1 MKKTIQHIFLLLA
14 IAVCWSCVEDEL
26 ITFQKEDSI
35 YFPLSTEGTSNNP
48 NTDSLFYSVGLVP
61 KTFTDSTVSIPVK
74 VLGTLMNEDRS
85 FTVELAQGT
94 TAKEGVDFEFIND
107 HMIPAGEVSSTI
119 DIRLIK
125 TEEIA
130 NDTVVVKLKLLP
142 NDHFNTEMTT
152 YTDVYGKAVLS
163 HVDLDI
169 YLTGVIQEPRYWFE
183 PYLGKFSA
191 KKFFL
196 MVEVLEFDPLIYM
209 GNVSLSQ
216 SQYFG
221 LAMKR
226 YLDQQKA
233 LGNTIY
239 DEDGTE
245 MEMGVYI

>member
-1 MKKTIQHIFLLLA
+1 MKKLIQNIYLLLA
-14 IAVCWSCVEDEL
+14 IVACWSCVEDEL
-26 ITFQKEDSI
+26 DTFQNEDSI
-35 YFPLSTEGTSNNP
+35 YFSMSTEGTSVNP
-48 NTDSLFYSVGLVP
+48 DTDSLFYSVGLVP
-61 KTFTDSTVSIPVK
+61 QTFTDTIISIPVK
-74 VLGTLMNEDRS
+74 VLGLVKDQERS
-85 FTVELAQGT
+85 FTVELSQGT
-94 TAKEGVDFEFIND
+94 TAQEGVDFEFVND
-107 HMIPAGEVSSTI
+107 HVIPAGEVSSNI

-130 NDTVVVKLKLLP
+130 EDTVVLKLKLLSD
-142 NDHFNTEMTT
+142 DHFKTEMTT
-152 YTDVYGKAVLS
+152 YIDRYGEAQLS

-169 YLTGVIQEPRYWFE
+169 YLTGVIQEPQYWFE

-196 MVEVLEFDPLIYM
+196 MVDVLGFDPLIYT

-216 SQYFG
+216 NQYFG
-221 LAMKR
+221 IAMKR
-226 YLDQQKA
+226 YLDEQKA